1 MRNLASLAIA
11 PLALLA
17 AGLLATPVDAQD
29 DSPPPTDEERVVSG
43 FLGDYSELQ
52 PHPKKG
58 DDLLVYRKAGGVLGE
73 YRAFLVDRPL
83 VYFVPDS
90 KGIGVDPA
98 ELQMLAQHLHDAV
111 VAQLEKGGFQVAEE
125 PGPGV
130 LVLRTAI
137 TDVNPVNPAK
147 NISAK
152 VAGAAVGVGLLVPR
166 TDLGGASIEVE
177 MLDGESGERVAAVVA
192 SKRSRRFGGL
202 IKGSKRWG
210 DVKAAFESWA
220 KQFRKQLE
228 ETREG

>member
-1 MRNLASLAIA
+1 MPNLAAATALASL
-11 PLALLA
+11 LALGSLA
-17 AGLLATPVDAQD
+17 PNTATAQD
-29 DSPPPTDEERVVSG
+29 DAEADDGRVVSG
-43 FLGDYSELQ
+43 FLGDYSDLQ
-52 PHPKKG
+52 PHPEKG
-58 DDLLVYRKAGGVLGE
+58 DDLLVYRVADGILGD
-73 YRAFLVDRPL
+73 YRAILVDRPL
-83 VYFVPDS
+83 IYFVPDS

-98 ELQMLAQHLHDAV
+98 ELQMLAEHLHEAV
-111 VAQLEKGGFQVAEE
+111 VTQLEKNGFDVVDE

-130 LVLRTAI
+130 LVVRAAI

-152 VAGAAVGVGLLVPR
+152 VAGAAVGVGLLIPR

-177 MLDGESGERVAAVVA
+177 MLDGDTGERVAAVVA

-220 KQFRKQLE
+220 KQFRKKLE
-228 ETREG
+228 EARKG